1 MSDIFFIMSDHE
13 AATKAA
19 TQADASALADRGE
32 HLSLME
38 PMRIAETSRHREGL
52 ADLAVEL
59 AAHAAGFRRSLPQ
72 GVLTALADLVR
83 AMNCY
88 YSNLIEGHDTHPVD
102 IERALKGDY
111 SANAEQR
118 NLQLEARAHIAVQ
131 RWIDEGGLAGRALTT
146 EGIREVHQRFGEL
159 LPEELLWIV
168 DPDSGE
174 RLRLVPGAWRS
185 RDVRVG
191 QHVAISPGALPRFLG
206 QFERTYAG
214 LGRAEMII
222 AAAAAHHRLLWIHPF
237 LDGNGRVARLMS
249 HAMLLEALD
258 TGGLWSIARGL
269 ARNVRSYK
277 DHLATCDLRRRNDL
291 DGRGHLSEEAL
302 AAFTR
307 FFLETCLDQ
316 VKFMEALV
324 QPNRLRDRILLWS
337 EEAVRADI
345 LPPKAGRILEAILYR
360 GELPRGAVPELLGAS
375 ERTARRILA
384 ALAQQGVIVSES
396 TRAPLRLAFPA
407 KLAARWMPG
416 LFPEK
421 VN

>member
-1 MSDIFFIMSDHE
+1 
-13 AATKAA
+13 
-19 TQADASALADRGE
+19 
-32 HLSLME
+32 ME
-38 PMRIAETSRHREGL
+38 PMRISETSRHREGL

-59 AAHAAGFRRSLPQ
+59 AAHAAGFRRSLPE
-72 GVLTALADLVR
+72 GVLAALADLVR

-102 IERALKGDY
+102 IERALKEDY
-111 SANAEQR
+111 SSDAEKR

-131 RWIDEGGLAGRALTT
+131 RWIDDGGLSGRALTLK
-146 EGIREVHQRFGEL
+146 GICEVHKRFGEL
-159 LPEELLWIV
+159 LPEELLWIE
-168 DPDSGE
+168 DPESGE
-174 RLRLVPGAWRS
+174 RMRVVPGALRC

-191 QHVAISPGALPRFLG
+191 QHIAISPGALPRFLG

-214 LGRAEMII
+214 LGRAETII

-258 TGGLWSIARGL
+258 TGGVWSIARGL

-277 DHLATCDLRRRNDL
+277 SHLATCDLKRRNDL
-291 DGRGHLSEEAL
+291 DGRGHLSEEGL

-316 VKFMEALV
+316 VEFMEELV
-324 QPNRLRDRILLWS
+324 QPKRLRDRILLWS
-337 EEAVRADI
+337 EEEARADT

-360 GELPRGAVPELLGAS
+360 GELPRGEVPELLGTS
-375 ERTARRILA
+375 ERHARRIVA
-384 ALAQQGVIVSES
+384 ALVERGVIVSTS

-407 KLAARWMPG
+407 KLASRWMPG

-421 VN
+421 T